1 MPPVKL
7 EDCFPV
13 GCGLPYEVIQSYTT
27 VQHECGVVGL
37 CPDCAR
43 RLRKLSS
50 LNLRQLVD
58 LQVQYHNE
66 HAVAEGEEWL
76 EHAFQHLVILTAKM
90 ARYFRQ
96 DLHGTKPSREELE
109 GEVVPDLLFWFL
121 ETMIGLQMTDPA
133 KVFATR
139 ITANIKRDEERARA
153 SRAAQIPPMCM
164 SCGIQMVRA
173 GSAFACPGCGNSSE
187 RNLLSEDPG
196 F

>member
-1 MPPVKL
+1 MPPPKL

-13 GCGLPYEVIQSYTT
+13 GCGRPYEVSHHHLPT
-27 VQHECGVVGL
+27 EDFLCGADGL

-43 RLRKLSS
+43 RLRKLSG

-58 LQVQYHNE
+58 LQVQYHHE

-96 DLHGTKPSREELE
+96 DLHGNKPSRDELE
-109 GEVVPDLLFWFL
+109 AEVVPDLLFWFL
-121 ETMIGLQMTDPA
+121 ETMIGLQLADPA
-133 KVFATR
+133 KVYAER
-139 ITANIKRDEERARA
+139 ITANIKRDTERAQADARA
-153 SRAAQIPPMCM
+153 KEPPICM
-164 SCGIQMVRA
+164 NCGIQMQRA
-173 GSAFACPGCGNSSE
+173 GSMFACPSCGNTSE
-187 RNLLSEDPG
+187 G